1 MLSSVGVDH
10 TDYLP
15 LQRVAGYTEITG
27 NLKQLKVSE
36 IMTKVNNRSTMR
48 KKIEEDTMKHIAA
61 YIAKKPGC
69 TIESLFNEF
78 ETDGDGCIDINELT
92 VMFRSLQIN
101 VNNQLLRILLAIFD
115 KNDDQK
121 INIDEFTS
129 LLNKYVDKSQ
139 VDNTKTIKDKLV
151 VNFNDISR
159 KVYEDY
165 NFDHNDVRVIQKRD
179 QQAIALVRSGEMP
192 YEKIEGEI

>member
-1 MLSSVGVDH
+1 
-10 TDYLP
+10 
-15 LQRVAGYTEITG
+15 
-27 NLKQLKVSE
+27 
-36 IMTKVNNRSTMR
+36 
-48 KKIEEDTMKHIAA
+48 MKHIAA

-139 VDNTKTIKDKLV
+139 VDNTKTTKEKLI
-151 VNFNDISR
+151 VNFNDVSL

>member
-1 MLSSVGVDH
+1 
-10 TDYLP
+10 
-15 LQRVAGYTEITG
+15 
-27 NLKQLKVSE
+27 
-36 IMTKVNNRSTMR
+36 MR

-139 VDNTKTIKDKLV
+139 VDNTKTTKEKLI
-151 VNFNDISR
+151 VNFNDVSR

>member
-1 MLSSVGVDH
+1 
-10 TDYLP
+10 
-15 LQRVAGYTEITG
+15 
-27 NLKQLKVSE
+27 
-36 IMTKVNNRSTMR
+36 MR

-139 VDNTKTIKDKLV
+139 VDNTKTTKEKLI
-151 VNFNDISR
+151 VNFNDVSR
-159 KVYEDY
+159 KVNEDFNFDY
-165 NFDHNDVRVIQKRD
+165 NDFRMIQKRD

>member
-1 MLSSVGVDH
+1 
-10 TDYLP
+10 
-15 LQRVAGYTEITG
+15 
-27 NLKQLKVSE
+27 
-36 IMTKVNNRSTMR
+36 MR

-139 VDNTKTIKDKLV
+139 VDNTKTTKEKLI
-151 VNFNDISR
+151 VNFNDVSH

-165 NFDHNDVRVIQKRD
+165 NFDHNDIRVIQKRD

>member
-1 MLSSVGVDH
+1 
-10 TDYLP
+10 
-15 LQRVAGYTEITG
+15 
-27 NLKQLKVSE
+27 
-36 IMTKVNNRSTMR
+36 MTKVNNRSTMR

-139 VDNTKTIKDKLV
+139 VDNTKTTKDKLV
-151 VNFNDISR
+151 VNFNDVSR

-192 YEKIEGEI
+192 YKKIEGEI

>member
-1 MLSSVGVDH
+1 
-10 TDYLP
+10 
-15 LQRVAGYTEITG
+15 
-27 NLKQLKVSE
+27 
-36 IMTKVNNRSTMR
+36 MTKVNNRSTMR

-139 VDNTKTIKDKLV
+139 VDNTKTTKEKLI
-151 VNFNDISR
+151 VNFNDVSL

>member
-1 MLSSVGVDH
+1 
-10 TDYLP
+10 
-15 LQRVAGYTEITG
+15 
-27 NLKQLKVSE
+27 
-36 IMTKVNNRSTMR
+36 MTKVNNRSTMR

>member
-1 MLSSVGVDH
+1 
-10 TDYLP
+10 
-15 LQRVAGYTEITG
+15 
-27 NLKQLKVSE
+27 
-36 IMTKVNNRSTMR
+36 MTKVNNRSTMR

-139 VDNTKTIKDKLV
+139 VDNTKTTKEKLI
-151 VNFNDISR
+151 VNFNDVSR
-159 KVYEDY
+159 KVFEDY

>member
-1 MLSSVGVDH
+1 M
-10 TDYLP
+10 
-15 LQRVAGYTEITG
+15 A
-27 NLKQLKVSE
+27 
-36 IMTKVNNRSTMR
+36 KVNDRSAMR

-92 VMFRSLQIN
+92 AMFRELKIN

-129 LLNKYVDKSQ
+129 LLNKYVEKSQ
-139 VDNTKTIKDKLV
+139 IGDTKTIKDKLV
-151 VNFNDISR
+151 VNFNDASR
-159 KVYEDY
+159 EVYKDFI
-165 NFDHNDVRVIQKRD
+165 FDHHDVNVIQKRD
-179 QQAIALVRSGEMP
+179 QQAIALIRSGEMP

>member
-1 MLSSVGVDH
+1 
-10 TDYLP
+10 
-15 LQRVAGYTEITG
+15 
-27 NLKQLKVSE
+27 
-36 IMTKVNNRSTMR
+36 
-48 KKIEEDTMKHIAA
+48 
-61 YIAKKPGC
+61 
-69 TIESLFNEF
+69 
-78 ETDGDGCIDINELT
+78 
-92 VMFRSLQIN
+92 MFRSLQIN

-139 VDNTKTIKDKLV
+139 VDHTKTTKDKLV
-151 VNFNDISR
+151 VNFNDVSR

-165 NFDHNDVRVIQKRD
+165 NFDHNDARVIQKRD

>member
-1 MLSSVGVDH
+1 
-10 TDYLP
+10 
-15 LQRVAGYTEITG
+15 
-27 NLKQLKVSE
+27 
-36 IMTKVNNRSTMR
+36 MTKVNNRSAMR
-48 KKIEEDTMKHIAA
+48 KKIEEDTMKHIVA

-129 LLNKYVDKSQ
+129 LLNKYVDKGQ
-139 VDNTKTIKDKLV
+139 VDNTKTTKEKLI
-151 VNFNDISR
+151 VNFNDVSR

-165 NFDHNDVRVIQKRD
+165 YFDHNDVRVIQKRD

>member
-1 MLSSVGVDH
+1 
-10 TDYLP
+10 
-15 LQRVAGYTEITG
+15 
-27 NLKQLKVSE
+27 
-36 IMTKVNNRSTMR
+36 MTKVNNRSAMR

-92 VMFRSLQIN
+92 FMFRSLQIN

-139 VDNTKTIKDKLV
+139 VDNTKTTKEKLI
-151 VNFNDISR
+151 VNFNDVSR

>member
-1 MLSSVGVDH
+1 
-10 TDYLP
+10 
-15 LQRVAGYTEITG
+15 
-27 NLKQLKVSE
+27 
-36 IMTKVNNRSTMR
+36 MTKVNNRSAMR

-139 VDNTKTIKDKLV
+139 VDNTKTTKEKLI
-151 VNFNDISR
+151 VNFNDVSL

>member
-1 MLSSVGVDH
+1 
-10 TDYLP
+10 
-15 LQRVAGYTEITG
+15 
-27 NLKQLKVSE
+27 
-36 IMTKVNNRSTMR
+36 MR

>member
-1 MLSSVGVDH
+1 
-10 TDYLP
+10 
-15 LQRVAGYTEITG
+15 
-27 NLKQLKVSE
+27 
-36 IMTKVNNRSTMR
+36 MTKVNNRSTMR

-139 VDNTKTIKDKLV
+139 VDNTKTTKEKLI
-151 VNFNDISR
+151 VNFNDVSR
-159 KVYEDY
+159 KVNEDFNFDY
-165 NFDHNDVRVIQKRD
+165 NDFRMIQKRD